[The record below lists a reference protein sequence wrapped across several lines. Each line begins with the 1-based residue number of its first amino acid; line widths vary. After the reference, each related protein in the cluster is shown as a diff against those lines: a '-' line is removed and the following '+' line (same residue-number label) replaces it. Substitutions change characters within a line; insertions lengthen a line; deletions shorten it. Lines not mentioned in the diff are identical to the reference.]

1 VQPDVA
7 ARLAELGRSLARH
20 GPGLRPGRPHGQWL
34 PQQLPPVH
42 GLLAGPGPEA
52 LPEPDAR
59 ALALESK
66 AAGKPPRSCSIRPR
80 LLSAADRL
88 TVGYLAAPGAPQS
101 VRRNEEFSVHRT
113 KVRQQPPC
121 PPRITQCSVQE
132 TELLKP
138 ISARIGHDQGR

>member
-1 VQPDVA
+1 MASDYRNNFHLCMDCLQALVLKPYLSPMLGPWPWSPRRLGSLPEA
-7 ARLAELGRSLARH
+7 ARSDRGCC
-20 GPGLRPGRPHGQWL
+20 
-34 PQQLPPVH
+34 
-42 GLLAGPGPEA
+42 
-52 LPEPDAR
+52 
-59 ALALESK
+59 
-66 AAGKPPRSCSIRPR
+66 PRQ
-80 LLSAADRL
+80 DRL

>member
-1 VQPDVA
+1 MASDYRNNFHLCMDCLQ
-7 ARLAELGRSLARH
+7 
-20 GPGLRPGRPHGQWL
+20 
-34 PQQLPPVH
+34 
-42 GLLAGPGPEA
+42 A
-52 LPEPDAR
+52 LVLKPYLSPDAR